1 MPKTDQEKTKLMNY
15 AKINEQ
21 VKRALT
27 CKGPDGHKFP
37 SKHISST
44 SDYLKMAFGQIQ
56 DFQNKVSMI
65 SSTIQMKNITQKTSN

>member
-44 SDYLKMAFGQIQ
+44 SDYFKMASGQIQ
-56 DFQNKVSMI
+56 DLQNKVSVI
-65 SSTIQMKNITQKTSN
+65 SSIIQIKIYLRKHKG